1 MRLSPLHLSALA
13 VALVAAGC
21 ATVSTSALVP
31 QTLTLER
38 TVGGTVSIQASGSGK
53 RAYVMRPLVSA
64 EAIHDALTAA
74 VEDAA
79 LFDEIVPGDAD
90 RNLLVTVE
98 RIDEPEIGLDQ
109 TCTVTLRWR
118 LTTGDGSR
126 TIWDERITTERTLD
140 FLDEIDSEA
149 RGRLAIE
156 GALRS
161 NLREGLERLSRD
173 G

>member
-13 VALVAAGC
+13 VALVTGGC

-38 TVGGTVSIQASGSGK
+38 IVGGTVSIQAAGSPK
-53 RAYVMRPLVSA
+53 RAYLMRPLVSS
-64 EAIHDALTAA
+64 EAIQDALTAA
-74 VEDAA
+74 VEEAG
-79 LFDEIVPGDAD
+79 LFDGIVPGGAD
-90 RNLLVTVE
+90 RNLVVTIE

-118 LTTGDGSR
+118 LTSGDGSR
-126 TIWDERITTERTLD
+126 TIWEDRITTERTLD

-149 RGRLAIE
+149 RGQLAIE

-161 NLREGLERLSRD
+161 NLREGLERLSRE

>member
-1 MRLSPLHLSALA
+1 
-13 VALVAAGC
+13 
-21 ATVSTSALVP
+21 
-31 QTLTLER
+31 
-38 TVGGTVSIQASGSGK
+38 
-53 RAYVMRPLVSA
+53 MRPLVSA

-90 RNLLVTVE
+90 RNLLVAVE

-126 TIWDERITTERTLD
+126 TIWEERITTERTLD